1 MIFLQFSQNKEE
13 RYHLS
18 SWACSRNNVLSF
30 LGNVRMCV
38 SKGSNLFCVR
48 KAKSVLVW
56 GKPSFFY
63 KRKSLEIT
71 VVKEGD
77 RGELR
82 KSKKGSIQSFLAA
95 SVSEASELSLSQII
109 LFFMKTFCVAFS
121 VVKLVLLA
129 MCSCCLSQLHDPPGR
144 SCAGYFFMLKRESF
158 KHKQGE
164 KKKSAVICWGKSLL
178 SWSFWECGEVL
189 SYFSLYCAHV
199 TVI

>member
-38 SKGSNLFCVR
+38 SKGSNLFCVK

-82 KSKKGSIQSFLAA
+82 KSKKGSVQSFLAA
-95 SVSEASELSLSQII
+95 SVSEASELSLSQIHFVLYENI
-109 LFFMKTFCVAFS
+109 LCSIFS
-121 VVKLVLLA
+121 CKVSLASHVLLLPLTTA
-129 MCSCCLSQLHDPPGR
+129 WSARQVLCRLFLHVEEGI
-144 SCAGYFFMLKRESF
+144 L
-158 KHKQGE
+158 
-164 KKKSAVICWGKSLL
+164 
-178 SWSFWECGEVL
+178 
-189 SYFSLYCAHV
+189 
-199 TVI
+199 